1 MATTSHRVTEEALSL
16 PADLRLSLVEKL
28 LTSLNLPTDE
38 EIDRLWAEEAER
50 RVSQIEAGEV
60 KLVPGEEV
68 FSKIRVKYEK

>member
-1 MATTSHRVTEEALSL
+1 MATTSHRVIEEALSL
-16 PADLRLSLVEKL
+16 PADVRLSLVEKL